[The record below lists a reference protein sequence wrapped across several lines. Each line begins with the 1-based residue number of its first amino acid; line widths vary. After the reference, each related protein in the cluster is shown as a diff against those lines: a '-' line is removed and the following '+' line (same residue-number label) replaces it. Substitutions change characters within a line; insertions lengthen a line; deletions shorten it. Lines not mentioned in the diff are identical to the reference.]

1 MTTTYETFTLER
13 SGSIVTVSF
22 NRPAKLN
29 PLNEQVLREFL
40 AITYELQ
47 EDEDSRVVVLTGKG
61 RSFSVGA
68 DMNALSKSSKPETQA
83 TLTDTA
89 RLRMAKLGWRVMDE
103 WERLDQIS
111 IAAVNGFAVGGGVSL
126 AMACDFRIAASGAR
140 MWLPEVRLGV
150 PYMWGSIT
158 RMINLIGMAKAKELV
173 MTCDE
178 LTAEE
183 ACEVGLVNQVV
194 PLEELH
200 HAVHAFAQKLLNKP
214 PMALRRTK
222 EFFKAL
228 STNKAGDITYAD
240 AHLGLA
246 CTLGEDMRE
255 AVAAFRE
262 KRDPVFVN
270 R

>member
-1 MTTTYETFTLER
+1 MAYETFTLER
-13 SGSIVTVSF
+13 SGPIVTVGF
-22 NRPAKLN
+22 NRPEKLN

-40 AITYELQ
+40 AIAYQLQ
-47 EDEDSRVVVLTGKG
+47 EDEDSRIVVLTGHG

-68 DMNALSKSSKPETQA
+68 DMDALAAGSKAETQA
-83 TLTDTA
+83 RLTDTA
-89 RLRMAKLGWRVMDE
+89 RLRLAKLGWRVMDE

-150 PYMWGSIT
+150 PYMWGSIA
-158 RMINLIGMAKAKELV
+158 RMINLIGMAKAKELI

-183 ACEVGLVNQVV
+183 ALEVGLVNQVV
-194 PLEELH
+194 PPDRLH
-200 HAVHAFAQKLLNKP
+200 EAARALADKLLNKP

-228 STNKAGDITYAD
+228 TTNKAGDITYAD

-246 CTLGEDMRE
+246 CMLGDDMRE
-255 AVAAFRE
+255 AVAAFRD
-262 KRDPVFVN
+262 KREPVFAN

>member
-1 MTTTYETFTLER
+1 MAYETFTLKR
-13 SGSIVTVSF
+13 SGPIVTVGF
-22 NRPAKLN
+22 NRPQKLN
-29 PLNEQVLREFL
+29 PINEKVLREFV
-40 AITYELQ
+40 AIAYELQ
-47 EDEDSRVVVLTGKG
+47 EDEDARVVILTGHG

-68 DMNALSKSSKPETQA
+68 DMDALSAGSQA
-83 TLTDTA
+83 AVQAQLSDSA
-89 RLRMAKLGWRVMDE
+89 KLRLAKLGWRAMDE

-126 AMACDFRIAASGAR
+126 AMACDFRIAASGSR

-158 RMINLIGMAKAKELV
+158 RMINLIGMAKAKELI

-178 LTAEE
+178 LTAED
-183 ACEVGLVNQVV
+183 ALEVGLVNQVV
-194 PLEELH
+194 PLEQLGD
-200 HAVHAFAQKLLNKP
+200 AVRAFAAKLLNKP

-228 STNKAGDITYAD
+228 TTNKAGDITYAD

-246 CTLGEDMRE
+246 CTTGEDMRE

-262 KRDPVFVN
+262 KREPVFFN

>member
-1 MTTTYETFTLER
+1 MAYETFILER
-13 SGSIVTVSF
+13 SGPIATVYF
-22 NRPAKLN
+22 NRPEKLN
-29 PLNEQVLREFL
+29 PINEKVMREFL
-40 AITYELQ
+40 AISQELQ
-47 EDEDSRVVVLTGKG
+47 EEDESRVVILTGKG

-68 DMNALSKSSKPETQA
+68 DLNMLSADVDRGKQRQLSDS
-83 TLTDTA
+83 A
-89 RLRMAKLGWRVMDE
+89 RLRSAKMGWRIMEE
-103 WERLDQIS
+103 WERLDQIT
-111 IAAVNGFAVGGGVSL
+111 IAAMNGFAVGGGLSL
-126 AMACDFRIAASGAR
+126 AIACDFRIAAAGAR
-140 MWLPEVRLGV
+140 MWIPEVRLGV

-158 RMINLIGMAKAKELV
+158 RLINLIGMAKAKELV

-183 ACEVGLVNQVV
+183 ALAVGLVNHVV
-194 PLEELH
+194 PLEKLH
-200 HAVHAFAQKLLNKP
+200 EATLAFAHKILDKP

-228 STNKAGDITYAD
+228 STNRAGDITYAD

-246 CTLGEDMRE
+246 TFASEDMGE

-262 KRDPVFVN
+262 KRDGKFHN

>member
-1 MTTTYETFTLER
+1 MAYETFTLER
-13 SGSIVTVSF
+13 SGPIVTVSF

-68 DMNALSKSSKPETQA
+68 DMNALSNSAKAETQA
-83 TLTDTA
+83 TLTDSA

-140 MWLPEVRLGV
+140 HVVARGAARCALH
-150 PYMWGSIT
+150 
-158 RMINLIGMAKAKELV
+158 
-173 MTCDE
+173 
-178 LTAEE
+178 
-183 ACEVGLVNQVV
+183 VGLDYPHDQFDW
-194 PLEELH
+194 H
-200 HAVHAFAQKLLNKP
+200 GQGQRTGDD
-214 PMALRRTK
+214 LR
-222 EFFKAL
+222 
-228 STNKAGDITYAD
+228 
-240 AHLGLA
+240 
-246 CTLGEDMRE
+246 
-255 AVAAFRE
+255 
-262 KRDPVFVN
+262 
-270 R
+270 

>member
-1 MTTTYETFTLER
+1 MAYETFNVER
-13 SGSIVTVSF
+13 AGPIVSVSF
-22 NRPAKLN
+22 NRPEKLN
-29 PLNEQVLREFL
+29 PLNEKVLREFL

-47 EDEDSRVVVLTGKG
+47 EDEDSRVVILTGNG

-68 DMNALSKSSKPETQA
+68 DMDAMSAGTKPKSLSKQ
-83 TLTDTA
+83 TDTA
-89 RLRMAKLGWRVMDE
+89 KLRLAKLGWRVMDE

-158 RMINLIGMAKAKELV
+158 RLINLVGMAKAKELV

-183 ACEVGLVNQVV
+183 ALKEGLVNQVV
-194 PLEELH
+194 MPEKLQEATL
-200 HAVHAFAQKLLNKP
+200 ALAQKLLKKP
-214 PMALRRTK
+214 PMALQRTK

-228 STNKAGDITYAD
+228 STNKSGDITYAD

-246 CTLGEDMRE
+246 CTMGEDMPE

-262 KRDPVFVN
+262 KREPVFSN